1 MDRSDRPVQVIGSGR
16 QPGSEPPRARRPIAL
31 LAGLLLVLFAWP
43 ATATAEDGDTIVVVS
58 GPTVVERGATV
69 EGVFVV
75 HGDTRIAGAVTGDVV
90 VLSGRVEIAG
100 QVDGDVAAASGQIEL
115 SDGARVGGDL
125 LYGDSDRR
133 PLVAPQATLGGE
145 VSHEGW
151 DAGLDVFPIIG
162 AAAWWLAM
170 TISMLVVGLVLVMVF
185 PRAADVVYAQAGER
199 LLLAVAFGI
208 AAFVAVPIAV
218 GIAAATLVGIP
229 LALAL
234 LLALLP
240 LAAIAYA
247 TTAWALGRALVKGR
261 GDRVVPFLVG
271 LAILRAL
278 ALIPLLGVLV
288 WIAAV
293 LVGLGL
299 LLAAIGATRTGAG
312 TGPPPARPVES
323 AA

>member
-1 MDRSDRPVQVIGSGR
+1 M
-16 QPGSEPPRARRPIAL
+16 
-31 LAGLLLVLFAWP
+31 
-43 ATATAEDGDTIVVVS
+43 AEDGDAIVVVS
-58 GPTVVERGATV
+58 GPTVVEREATV

-75 HGDTRIAGAVTGDVV
+75 HGDTTIAGAVTGDVI
-90 VLSGRVEIAG
+90 VLSGRVEISG
-100 QVDGDVAAASGQIEL
+100 RVDGDVAAASGQIEL
-115 SDGARVGGDL
+115 TDGAQVGGDL
-125 LYGDSDRR
+125 LYGNSDRR

-145 VSHEGW
+145 VREEGW
-151 DAGLDVFPIIG
+151 DTGLDVLPVIG

-185 PRAADVVYAQAGER
+185 PRAADVVYAQARER

-218 GIAAATLVGIP
+218 GFAAATLVGIP

-240 LAAIAYA
+240 LAAIAYV
-247 TTAWALGRALVKGR
+247 TTAWTLGRALVKDR
-261 GDRVVPFLVG
+261 GDRIVPFLAG

-278 ALIPLLGVLV
+278 ALIPLLGLLV

-293 LVGLGL
+293 VVGLGL
-299 LLAAIGATRTGAG
+299 LLAAAGATRTGAG
-312 TGPPPARPVES
+312 TGPPATRPVES